1 MNSTKNFDDK
11 LFKNIFDEIN
21 RLNSQ
26 LNDLE
31 TYKDELP
38 QEEIDSIKK
47 CLVEEL
53 ALKLL
58 KKILESCALE
68 VKDTENINSILNNLQ
83 SFLQLSCDLSIS
95 CMFYLT

>member
-1 MNSTKNFDDK
+1 MNTTKNFDDK

-47 CLVEEL
+47 ETLEQL
-53 ALKLL
+53 INNTKLL
-58 KKILESCALE
+58 EKMKIGDLTTTTELEDARK
-68 VKDTENINSILNNLQ
+68 VKIKI
-83 SFLQLSCDLSIS
+83 
-95 CMFYLT
+95 